1 MSRQKG
7 LPPIYNADS
16 EVLILGSFPSEESR
30 KSGSYYSNKDN
41 SFWIIICE
49 YYNEPLPTNNSEKE
63 AILLKHHIAVWDMIE
78 SWWDMIESCEI
89 EGSSDK
95 KIKVPEYHK
104 AIEIQAL
111 LNQSK
116 IKKIIINGRTLD
128 EIYKKYF
135 GEIATPSVAVLSTSS
150 ANNGRK
156 IQREQEWRKELP
168 C

>member
-30 KSGSYYSNKDN
+30 KSGSYYSNKYN
-41 SFWIIICE
+41 SFWNIICE

-78 SWWDMIESCEI
+78 SCEI
-89 EGSSDK
+89 AGSSDK
-95 KIKVPEYHK
+95 NIKDAEYHK
-104 AIEIQAL
+104 AIEIQEL

-116 IKKIIINGRTLD
+116 IKKIIINGRTQ
-128 EIYKKYF
+128 EENYKKYF
-135 GEIATPSVAVLSTSS
+135 GGIAVPSVAVLSTSS

-156 IQREQEWRKELP
+156 IQREQEWRNELP
-168 C
+168 

>member
-41 SFWIIICE
+41 SFWNIICE

-78 SWWDMIESCEI
+78 SCEI
-89 EGSSDK
+89 VGSSDK
-95 KIKVPEYHK
+95 NIKDPEYHK

-116 IKKIIINGRTLD
+116 IKKIIINGYTLD
-128 EIYKKYF
+128 ETYKKYF
-135 GEIATPSVAVLSTSS
+135 GEIDMPSVAVLSTSS
-150 ANNGRK
+150 ENNGRK

-168 C
+168 

>member
-7 LPPIYNADS
+7 LPPIYDDDS
-16 EVLILGSFPSEESR
+16 EVLILGSFPAKESR
-30 KSGSYYSNKDN
+30 ESGSYYSNKAN
-41 SFWIIICE
+41 SFWNIICE

-78 SWWDMIESCEI
+78 SCEI
-89 EGSSDK
+89 VGSSDK
-95 KIKVPEYHK
+95 KIKDPEYHK

-128 EIYKKYF
+128 KIYKKYF
-135 GEIATPSVAVLSTSS
+135 GGIAMPSVAVLSTSS
-150 ANNGRK
+150 ENNGRK

-168 C
+168 

>member
-16 EVLILGSFPSEESR
+16 EVLILGSFPSEKSR
-30 KSGSYYSNKDN
+30 KLKSYYSNESN
-41 SFWIIICE
+41 SFCDIICE
-49 YYNEPLPTNNSEKE
+49 HYNESLLTNNSGIE

-78 SWWDMIESCEI
+78 SCEI
-89 EGSSDK
+89 VGSSDK
-95 KIKVPEYHK
+95 KIKDPEYHK
-104 AIEIQAL
+104 ASDIQDL
-111 LNQSK
+111 LDQSN

-128 EIYKKYF
+128 KKYKKYF
-135 GEIATPSVAVLSTSS
+135 GGIGTPFVAVLSTSP

-168 C
+168 

>member
-1 MSRQKG
+1 MSIQKG

-16 EVLILGSFPSEESR
+16 EVLILGSFPSEKSR
-30 KSGSYYSNKDN
+30 ESGSYYSNKDN
-41 SFWIIICE
+41 SFWNIICE

-78 SWWDMIESCEI
+78 SCEI
-89 EGSSDK
+89 AGSSDK
-95 KIKVPEYHK
+95 NIKDAEYHK

-116 IKKIIINGRTLD
+116 IKKIIINGRTQ
-128 EIYKKYF
+128 EENYKKYF
-135 GEIATPSVAVLSTSS
+135 GEIAVPSVAVLSTSS

-156 IQREQEWRKELP
+156 IQREQEWRNELP
-168 C
+168 

>member
-7 LPPIYNADS
+7 LPPIYDDDS

-30 KSGSYYSNKDN
+30 KSRSYYSNKGN
-41 SFWIIICE
+41 SFWNIICE

-78 SWWDMIESCEI
+78 SCEI
-89 EGSSDK
+89 VGSSDK
-95 KIKVPEYHK
+95 KIKDPEYHK
-104 AIEIQAL
+104 AIEIKEL
-111 LNQSK
+111 LKKSK

-128 EIYKKYF
+128 KKYKKYF
-135 GEIATPSVAVLSTSS
+135 GEIDMPSVAVLSTSP

-168 C
+168 

>member
-30 KSGSYYSNKDN
+30 ESGSYYSNKDN

-49 YYNEPLPTNNSEKE
+49 HCNEPLPTNNSEKE
-63 AILLKHHIAVWDMIE
+63 AILHKHHIAVWDMI
-78 SWWDMIESCEI
+78 DSCEI
-89 EGSSDK
+89 VGSSNK
-95 KIKVPEYHK
+95 NIKVPKYHK
-104 AIEIQAL
+104 AIDIQDL
-111 LNQSK
+111 LNKSK

-128 EIYKKYF
+128 KKYKKYF
-135 GEIATPSVAVLSTSS
+135 RGIATPSVAVLSTSP
-150 ANNGRK
+150 ANNGRM

-168 C
+168 

>member
-16 EVLILGSFPSEESR
+16 EVLILGSFPSEKSR
-30 KSGSYYSNKDN
+30 ESGSYYSNKDN
-41 SFWIIICE
+41 SFWNIICE
-49 YYNEPLPTNNSEKE
+49 YYNEPLPTNKSEKE

-78 SWWDMIESCEI
+78 SCEI
-89 EGSSDK
+89 VGSSDK
-95 KIKVPEYHK
+95 NIKDAEYHK

-116 IKKIIINGRTLD
+116 IKKIIINGHTLD
-128 EIYKKYF
+128 ETYKKYF
-135 GEIATPSVAVLSTSS
+135 GEIAMPSVAVLSTSS

-156 IQREQEWRKELP
+156 IQREQEWRNELP
-168 C
+168 

>member
-7 LPPIYNADS
+7 LPPIYNRYS

-30 KSGSYYSNKDN
+30 KSRSYYSNKGN
-41 SFWIIICE
+41 SFWNIICGHC
-49 YYNEPLPTNNSEKE
+49 NESLPTNNSEKE

-78 SWWDMIESCEI
+78 SCEI
-89 EGSSDK
+89 VGSSDK

-104 AIEIQAL
+104 VSEIQAL
-111 LNQSK
+111 LKQSK

-128 EIYKKYF
+128 KKYKKYF
-135 GEIATPSVAVLSTSS
+135 GEIDMPSVAVLSTSPQ
-150 ANNGRK
+150 NNGRK

-168 C
+168 R

>member
-1 MSRQKG
+1 MSIQKG

-78 SWWDMIESCEI
+78 SCEI
-89 EGSSDK
+89 VGSSDK
-95 KIKVPEYHK
+95 NIKDAEYHK

-168 C
+168 

>member
-30 KSGSYYSNKDN
+30 ESGSYYSNKDN
-41 SFWIIICE
+41 SFWKIICGHC
-49 YYNEPLPTNNSEKE
+49 NEPLPTNNSEKE

-78 SWWDMIESCEI
+78 SCEI
-89 EGSSDK
+89 VGSSDK
-95 KIKVPEYHK
+95 NIKDAEYHK
-104 AIEIQAL
+104 AIEIQEL

-116 IKKIIINGRTLD
+116 IKKIIINGRTLNK
-128 EIYKKYF
+128 IYKKYF
-135 GEIATPSVAVLSTSS
+135 GGIAMPSVAVLSTSS
-150 ANNGRK
+150 ENNGRK

-168 C
+168 

>member
-1 MSRQKG
+1 MSIQKG

-16 EVLILGSFPSEESR
+16 EVLILGSFPSEKSR
-30 KSGSYYSNKDN
+30 KLASYYSNKDN
-41 SFWIIICE
+41 SFWNIICE

-78 SWWDMIESCEI
+78 SCKIV
-89 EGSSDK
+89 GSSDK
-95 KIKVPEYHK
+95 NIKDAEYHK
-104 AIEIQAL
+104 AIEIQEL

-116 IKKIIINGRTLD
+116 IKKIIINGRTQ
-128 EIYKKYF
+128 EENYKKYF
-135 GEIATPSVAVLSTSS
+135 GGIAVPSVAVLSTSS

-168 C
+168 

>member
-7 LPPIYNADS
+7 LLPIYNRDS

-30 KSGSYYSNKDN
+30 KSGSYYSNKSN
-41 SFWIIICE
+41 SFWNIICE

-63 AILLKHHIAVWDMIE
+63 EILHTHHIAVWDMIE
-78 SWWDMIESCEI
+78 SCEI
-89 EGSSDK
+89 VGSSDK
-95 KIKVPEYHK
+95 KIKDPEYHK
-104 AIEIQAL
+104 ESEIRDL
-111 LNQSK
+111 LDQSK

-128 EIYKKYF
+128 KKYKKYF
-135 GEIATPSVAVLSTSS
+135 GEIAVPSVAVLSTSP

-168 C
+168 

>member
-7 LPPIYNADS
+7 LPPIYDDDS

-30 KSGSYYSNKDN
+30 KSRSYYSNKGN
-41 SFWIIICE
+41 SFWNIICE

-78 SWWDMIESCEI
+78 SCEI
-89 EGSSDK
+89 AGSSNK
-95 KIKVPEYHK
+95 KIKDPEYHK
-104 AIEIQAL
+104 AIDIKDL
-111 LNQSK
+111 LNKTK

-128 EIYKKYF
+128 KIYKKYF
-135 GEIATPSVAVLSTSS
+135 GGIAMPSVAVLSTSS
-150 ANNGRK
+150 ENNGRK

-168 C
+168 

>member
-78 SWWDMIESCEI
+78 SCEI
-89 EGSSDK
+89 VGSSDK
-95 KIKVPEYHK
+95 NIKDAEYHK

-135 GEIATPSVAVLSTSS
+135 GEIAMPSVAVLSTSP

-168 C
+168 